1 MGLRA
6 RVRVRV
12 TVTVRASEGWRVLLI
27 QLLALELVAQC
38 EPSRVAAEEREHLAV
53 GGLGWG
59 SGSGS
64 GLGLGLG

>member
-1 MGLRA
+1 MRL
-6 RVRVRV
+6 
-12 TVTVRASEGWRVLLI
+12 TLTLTLTLTLGWRVLLI

-53 GGLGWG
+53 GGLG

-64 GLGLGLG
+64 GLGLGLGLG